1 MNDPVEYEPIG
12 LIRTPFDDPE
22 GMPIQARA
30 ADAAGRLELAGR
42 FEPALADLEGFS
54 HAILLYHFHRSESAT
69 LTVTPFLDETR
80 RGVFA
85 TRAPARPNPI
95 GLSVV
100 GVTGVEGTTVAVEG
114 VDVVDRTPLL
124 DIKPF
129 VPDFD
134 VPEEATA
141 GWIEDREDALAEVSA
156 DDRFVGEGSVDR

>member
-30 ADAAGRLELAGR
+30 ADAAGRLELAER
-42 FEPALADLEGFS
+42 FEAGLADLEGFS
-54 HAILLYHFHRSESAT
+54 HVVLLYHFHRSESAT
-69 LTVTPFLDETR
+69 LTVTPFLDGTQ

-85 TRAPARPNPI
+85 TRAPARPNSI

-100 GVTGVEGTTVAVEG
+100 RLAGVEATTVAVEG

-129 VPDFD
+129 VPEFD
-134 VPEEATA
+134 VPTDAAA
-141 GWIEDREDALAEVSA
+141 GWLEGREADGVSA
-156 DDRFVGEGSVDR
+156 DDRFAGGEPVDR